1 MTRVLRGIRLLYAPA
16 AASLIWIVAVSIA
29 GCGLQTRLIF
39 PARKIDPG
47 HALTLPAGASEIV
60 ITTEDGVRLSAIH
73 FARFRSEK
81 IILYFHGNAEN
92 LKSWQYGHKYFEAMQ
107 FDYLVFDYRGY
118 GKSGGVISEVGLYR
132 DGEAVYAFARNLGYA
147 DSNIIL
153 HGRSIGTGIAVET
166 ARGKKM
172 HALILE
178 SPYANLRDMIYR
190 EYWFMLP
197 RLYLAYSLNSCEKM
211 GEIHAPVFILH
222 GTEDG
227 VIPHRYGE
235 ALYRCA
241 QEPKTLISIPGGGH
255 NDLARFA
262 EYARGLK
269 AALVGKME

>member
-1 MTRVLRGIRLLYAPA
+1 MAVMSGLRPMIRAPFIALGAWMVLA
-16 AASLIWIVAVSIA
+16 SIA

-39 PARKIDPG
+39 PAKKIDPG
-47 HALTLPAGASEIV
+47 HALTLPAGASEV
-60 ITTEDGVRLSAIH
+60 AITTADSVRLSAIH
-73 FARFRSEK
+73 FARYGSEK
-81 IILYFHGNAEN
+81 IVLYFHGNAEN
-92 LKSWQYGHKYFEAMQ
+92 LKSWQYGHPIYNAMKT
-107 FDYLVFDYRGY
+107 DALVFDYRGY
-118 GKSGGVISEVGLYR
+118 GKSGGAITEAGLYR

-147 DSNIIL
+147 DTNIIL

-190 EYWFMLP
+190 EYWFMFP

-227 VIPHRYGE
+227 VIPHRYGQE
-235 ALYRCA
+235 LFNCA

-262 EYARGLK
+262 EYAQGLK
-269 AALVGKME
+269 AALVGKVQ